1 MGSKPRI
8 SAAGEASGRP
18 RATPPG
24 SNQSLTGKPQTRSRG
39 SAHTAATAAAGEV
52 VSDKLET
59 LRNLIR
65 SQDAGENPDQLF
77 REAADY
83 IVLLKTQVFV
93 LQKLVGFYG
102 AQPQENRDGGA

>member
-8 SAAGEASGRP
+8 SAAATAAGRP
-18 RATPPG
+18 RATTPG
-24 SNQSLTGKPQTRSRG
+24 SNQSITGKPQINRRG
-39 SAHTAATAAAGEV
+39 SAHTAPADGAV

-77 REAADY
+77 QEAADY
-83 IVLLKTQVFV
+83 IVLLKTQVIV